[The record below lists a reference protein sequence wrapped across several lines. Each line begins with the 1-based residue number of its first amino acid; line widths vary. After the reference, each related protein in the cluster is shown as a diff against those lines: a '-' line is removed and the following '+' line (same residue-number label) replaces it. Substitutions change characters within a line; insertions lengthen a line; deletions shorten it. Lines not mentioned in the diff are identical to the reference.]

1 MEWQRTFASPA
12 AGASMHRILSPTC
25 RILFG
30 LAAILL
36 LPQAAPFGLRAQA
49 PPTAQMPLAPQ
60 DDASSLSRPATRSET
75 HVSTKVR
82 GGQLKGDDRLLQVL
96 NRFTY
101 GPRPGDL
108 EHLRAIGLQAWFN
121 QQLNPQSIDDSALEQ
136 RLAEY
141 PAIQLPLPQ
150 MMGLFPN
157 QQVIRRYMNGKQD
170 RPGGEAE
177 KAIYA
182 DEIFRF
188 NQKKNQQPAATNA
201 NAPTPPDPPVALPF
215 DPYALLNLSA
225 DQRFAALCKL
235 TPPEFRAL
243 REQLRVPADR
253 ARLVEG
259 FTPQQF
265 ESVVAFN
272 SPPALIDAELV
283 QTKLL
288 RDLYSERQLNE
299 VMTDF
304 WLNHFNVYAKKSQE
318 TPYYIATYERNVIR
332 PRALGN
338 FESLLIAT
346 AMSPAM
352 LNYLDNATSVGPHSP
367 FAERANF
374 KGQKRDLGLNENYA
388 RELMELQTVGVNG
401 GYTQQD
407 VTEVAKIFTGWTV
420 GSPERGGIPVQA
432 QFDPAKHEPGPKHV
446 LGVTIKENGAQ
457 EGVELLHLLAN
468 SPRTAQFIS
477 TKLAIRFVS
486 DDPPPALV
494 DRMAKTFLSTHG
506 DIRRVLL
513 AMVNSPE
520 FFHSDAYRA
529 KVKTP
534 QDFVLSAVRASGAQV
549 DGAGALVNVIADLGM
564 PIYGMPTPNGYSM
577 RSDAWNNTA
586 ALVARLNFALAL
598 STNRVAGVHTDW
610 DALLPAPSS
619 LPLSAEFQPISQPD
633 TQPSNASLPA
643 ATALEAHLE
652 AELLHIPA
660 SPHTQQ
666 AILAEITGDPT
677 QQAASLR
684 QVAIEDRHRD
694 PLALLGAGLFQN
706 PNPRDTPPN
715 PQAALAA
722 GLLFGSPEFQRR

>member
-12 AGASMHRILSPTC
+12 AGASMHRILSPTR

-30 LAAILL
+30 LAAILI

-60 DDASSLSRPATRSET
+60 DDASSLSRPATKSET

-182 DEIFRF
+182 DEVFRF

-201 NAPTPPDPPVALPF
+201 NAPASPDPPVALPF

-235 TPPEFRAL
+235 TPPQLRAL
-243 REQLRVPADR
+243 REQLRAPADR

-288 RDLYSERQLNE
+288 RDLYSERQFNE

-318 TPYYIATYERNVIR
+318 APYYIGTYERNVIR

-407 VTEVAKIFTGWTV
+407 VTEVAKVFTGWTV

-432 QFDPAKHEPGPKHV
+432 QFDLAKHEPGAKHV

-457 EGVELLHLLAN
+457 EGIELLHLLAN

-513 AMVNSPE
+513 AMVSSPE
-520 FFHSDAYRA
+520 FFHSDTYRA

-549 DGAGALVNVIADLGM
+549 DSAGALANVIADLGM
-564 PIYGMPTPNGYSM
+564 PIYGMQTPNGYSM

-586 ALVARLNFALAL
+586 SLVARLNFALAL
-598 STNRVAGVHTDW
+598 STNRVGGVHTDW
-610 DALLPAPSS
+610 DALLTV
-619 LPLSAEFQPISQPD
+619 LNNRMLSTQIQLAGSTAQPTP
-633 TQPSNASLPA
+633 QPSD
-643 ATALEAHLE
+643 ATALESHLE
-652 AELLHIPA
+652 AALLHIPA

-666 AILAEITGDPT
+666 AILAQINADPT
-677 QQAASLR
+677 QQEASLR

-694 PLALLGAGLFQN
+694 PLALRAARQN
-706 PNPRDTPPN
+706 PNPRETPPD
-715 PQAALAA
+715 PQTALAA

>member
-12 AGASMHRILSPTC
+12 AGASMHRILSPTR
-25 RILFG
+25 RILFS
-30 LAAILL
+30 LATILL
-36 LPQAAPFGLRAQA
+36 LPPVAPLGLRAQA
-49 PPTAQMPLAPQ
+49 PSTAQMPLALQ
-60 DDASSLSRPATRSET
+60 DDASSLSRHATKSET
-75 HVSTKVR
+75 HVSTKVH

-121 QQLNPQSIDDSALEQ
+121 QQLNPESIDDSALEQ

-150 MMGLFPN
+150 MMDRFPN

-170 RPGGEAE
+170 RPAGEAE

-182 DEIFRF
+182 DEVFRF

-201 NAPTPPDPPVALPF
+201 DAPASPDPPVALPF

-235 TPPEFRAL
+235 TPPQLRAL
-243 REQLRVPADR
+243 REQLRAPADR

-288 RDLYSERQLNE
+288 RDIYSDRQLNE

-318 TPYYIATYERNVIR
+318 APYYIATYERNVIR

-367 FAERANF
+367 FAQRANF
-374 KGQKRDLGLNENYA
+374 SGQKRDLGLNENYA

-407 VTEVAKIFTGWTV
+407 VTEVAKVFTGWTI

-432 QFDPAKHEPGPKHV
+432 QFDPAKHEPGPKHA
-446 LGVTIKENGAQ
+446 LGVTIKENGSQ
-457 EGVELLHLLAN
+457 EGLEFLHLLAN
-468 SPRTAQFIS
+468 SSRTAQFIS

-494 DRMAKTFLSTHG
+494 DRMAKTFLGTHG

-513 AMVNSPE
+513 TMVNSPE
-520 FFHSDAYRA
+520 FFHSDIYRA
-529 KVKTP
+529 KIKTP
-534 QDFVLSAVRASGAQV
+534 QDFVLSAVRASGSQV
-549 DGAGALVNVIADLGM
+549 DSAGALVNVIANLGM
-564 PIYGMPTPNGYSM
+564 PIYGMQTPNGYSM

-586 ALVARLNFALAL
+586 SLIARLNFALAL
-598 STNRVAGVHTDW
+598 STNRVAGVHTTW
-610 DALLPAPSS
+610 DALLPVPSS
-619 LPLSAEFQPISQPD
+619 LPLSTEIQPASQPNAH
-633 TQPSNASLPA
+633 PSNSSSPA
-643 ATALEAHLE
+643 ATALEDHLE
-652 AELLHIPA
+652 ADLLHIPA
-660 SPHTQQ
+660 SPHTRQ
-666 AILAEITGDPT
+666 AILAQITADPT
-677 QQAASLR
+677 QQETSLR
-684 QVAIEDRHRD
+684 QVGIEDRRRD